1 MLEPQ
6 MAMLLVVVVGVGAGG
21 EGGHCAGG
29 DAGDGDGADRV
40 NAGHCHQHCL
50 VMVVFALH
58 GIGQWCLSHN
68 A

>member
-6 MAMLLVVVVGVGAGG
+6 MAMLVVVVVGVGAGG

-29 DAGDGDGADRV
+29 DAGDGDGADWV

-50 VMVVFALH
+50 NHKWRRWL
-58 GIGQWCLSHN
+58 
-68 A
+68 